1 MKHISS
7 TADKSGFS
15 LIEVMI
21 IVMVIGMLT
30 TLAMPAWQRARQTAR
45 KSICQDNLRILNGSA
60 AQYLFVHPQIS
71 DLTPGN
77 LTEFLLDEKV
87 PLCPSGGEY
96 AFQINPHLVPVCS
109 WGDTLDHIME

>member
-1 MKHISS
+1 MKPIAS
-7 TADKSGFS
+7 TSEKSGFS
-15 LIEVMI
+15 LIELMI

-60 AQYLFVHPQIS
+60 AQYLFTHPQAS
-71 DLTPGN
+71 NLTPADLTD
-77 LTEFLLDEKV
+77 FLLNETV
-87 PLCPSGGEY
+87 PLCPSGGDY

-109 WGDTLDHIME
+109 WGNTLDHIME